1 VSEQPS
7 DKLRELLVAVPIDP
21 MGPIKYAVLKRVGDM
36 LTHTV
41 GGESDRIFGAEE
53 VTTRKT
59 PEVIATTYGNA
70 YKVKIDALARLGD
83 LLSETPKNAGAR
95 EIGKAGVPREN
106 PALSELG
113 LAKTSMGAQ
122 QPQAECILTPRQR
135 DILRLVSIG
144 HTNRE
149 ISEVL
154 AISVRTVEVHRF
166 NLMRRLNVRNVAH
179 LFSRSIELGLIDD
192 KGEVL

>member
-1 VSEQPS
+1 
-7 DKLRELLVAVPIDP
+7 
-21 MGPIKYAVLKRVGDM
+21 
-36 LTHTV
+36 
-41 GGESDRIFGAEE
+41 
-53 VTTRKT
+53 
-59 PEVIATTYGNA
+59 
-70 YKVKIDALARLGD
+70 
-83 LLSETPKNAGAR
+83 
-95 EIGKAGVPREN
+95 
-106 PALSELG
+106 
-113 LAKTSMGAQ
+113 MGAQ

-166 NLMRRLNVRNVAH
+166 NLMRRLNVRNVAQ